1 MKKLFVFALAAAA
14 IVGCNKSEN
23 GGNDSAVDQG
33 QAQQLKVL
41 TSISTQTR
49 TAVDGVVLPK
59 GSEIGVHVVTGTP
72 EENNE
77 AIFVPA
83 KTSAHDGFLG
93 NYYDNGKNVRFENA
107 TGVNTWTSTAKDGNA
122 KLLLFSGEETARVYG
137 YYPYTDDANLNGVG
151 ANATVPVTIQNTGT
165 ITVGN
170 EADPSTGSDN
180 NADAFDDK
188 LAYTAPEEID
198 YMYDA
203 TEDPANKVGAKTTT
217 TANLTLKHALSRVS
231 FRMYVS
237 ADAQQAVQ
245 GEDQADSKYKF
256 VGYVIKNK
264 SGQSELKAST
274 EEAGATM
281 NISNGTIAGD
291 KVGGEIS
298 RTIEGY
304 IMKKAEKNDTDQDAA
319 DKAAAD
325 DSYRVSNLMFP
336 HATLTATADDKKT
349 DKIEVV
355 FMIARVDKDG
365 VASEPVGHALP
376 FAVEAGQSDK
386 WEAGK
391 NYTYTVKFTGN
402 ALSIETVTVTDWV
415 EVVGGNM
422 EIE

>member
-33 QAQQLKVL
+33 QQLKVL
-41 TSISTQTR
+41 TSVSTQTK
-49 TAVDGVVLPK
+49 TAVDGNVLPK
-59 GSEIGVHVVTGTP
+59 GSAIGVHVVDGAD
-72 EENNE
+72 ESKVFE
-77 AIFVPA
+77 PA
-83 KTSAHDGFLG
+83 KKSDHTGFLG
-93 NYYDNGKNVRFENA
+93 SYYDDGKNVRFENA
-107 TGVNTWTSTAKDGNA
+107 TGVNTWTSTAADGNA
-122 KLLLFSGEETARVYG
+122 KLLLFSGDEAGRVYG
-137 YYPYTDDANLNGVG
+137 YYPYTDDANLVGVG
-151 ANATVPVTIQNTGT
+151 ANATVPVTILNTGT
-165 ITVGN
+165 ITVGD
-170 EADPSTGSDN
+170 ELDPSTGSAN
-180 NADAFDDK
+180 NPDEFDDK
-188 LAYTAPEEID
+188 LAYTAADEID
-198 YMYDA
+198 YMFDA
-203 TEDPANKVGAKTTT
+203 TLNPANKVGAQTTT

-274 EEAGATM
+274 EDAGATM
-281 NISNGTIAGD
+281 KISDGTIVGD

-304 IMKKAEKNDTDQDAA
+304 IMKKAEKSETDQDAA

-336 HATLTATADDKKT
+336 HATLTATADGKKT

-365 VASEPVGHALP
+365 IASEPVGHALP

>member
-14 IVGCNKSEN
+14 IVGCSKNEN
-23 GGNDSAVDQG
+23 GGNDSAVDLSQS
-33 QAQQLKVL
+33 QQLKVL

-49 TAVDGVVLPK
+49 TAVDGVVLPQ
-59 GSEIGVHVVTGTP
+59 GSEIGVHVVKGNDETSV
-72 EENNE
+72 
-77 AIFVPA
+77 FVPA
-83 KTSAHDGFLG
+83 KTSTHDGFLG
-93 NYYDNGKNVRFENA
+93 SYYDDGKNVRFENA

-151 ANATVPVTIQNTGT
+151 ANATVPVTILNAGT
-165 ITVGN
+165 ITVGD
-170 EADPSTGSDN
+170 ELDPSDPGD
-180 NADAFDDK
+180 ADAFDDK

-198 YMYDA
+198 YMFDA

-281 NISNGTIAGD
+281 KISDGTIVGD

-325 DSYRVSNLMFP
+325 NSYRVSNLMFP
-336 HATLTATADDKKT
+336 HNDNLSTTDGKKT

-376 FAVEAGQSDK
+376 FAIETGKSEK